1 MSKAIT
7 DLLKILDLEKIEEN
21 LFRGHSPQVGW
32 QRVFGGLVIAQAL
45 VAAERT
51 VDGIAPHSLHGY
63 FLLGGDPSVPIVYNV
78 TRLRDGR
85 SFATRRCE
93 AIQHGKVIFSLAAS
107 FHRHEEGLEHAFQAP
122 DAPPPEDLP
131 DESAFVARYGEL
143 MPDPVLRYFQRE
155 RPIEMRPVDPGR
167 YISRGS
173 QEDPLQ
179 KVWVR
184 TSAALPDD
192 PAIHRAALAY
202 LSDMTL
208 LDTSLIAA
216 RPFGLSPNHPAGQ
229 HRPCAVAASALP
241 RRRVDALCA
250 GQPQRQRC
258 AGFRA
263 RRPLFAQRR
272 VDRIGRPGGPDP
284 GEARTSAESQPR
296 LIKTQ
301 ADSPKALGSAPHFY
315 PYALLMRA
323 FRPNPQKK
331 ALKSRFS

>member
-208 LDTSLIAA
+208 LDTSLIAHGLSVFHPTIQPA
-216 RPFGLSPNHPAGQ
+216 SIDHALWLHRPFRADEWMLYVQDSPN
-229 HRPCAVAASALP
+229 ASAALGFA
-241 RRRVDALCA
+241 RGALYSRSGALIASVAQEGLIRVK
-250 GQPQRQRC
+250 R
-258 AGFRA
+258 
-263 RRPLFAQRR
+263 
-272 VDRIGRPGGPDP
+272 
-284 GEARTSAESQPR
+284 E
-296 LIKTQ
+296 Q
-301 ADSPKALGSAPHFY
+301 APKA
-315 PYALLMRA
+315 
-323 FRPNPQKK
+323 NPD
-331 ALKSRFS
+331 